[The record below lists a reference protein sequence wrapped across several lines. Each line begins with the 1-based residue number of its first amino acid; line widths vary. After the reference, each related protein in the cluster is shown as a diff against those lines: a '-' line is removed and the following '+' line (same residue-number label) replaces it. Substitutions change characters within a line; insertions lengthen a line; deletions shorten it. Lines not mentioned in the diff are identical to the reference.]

1 MCKVHGSPGGPRSAP
16 GTCPPMPSLSRF
28 SQSAAVSPPQYA
40 QAGRP
45 VVPGEHLAHFTLET
59 LRGDV
64 VAVPNAADRFVH
76 LHFRRF
82 AGCPICIT
90 HLRELA
96 AHRSALEAAGI
107 RVVVFFHSS
116 AGEVDRHQ
124 GHLPFALV
132 ADPGMT
138 WYRRFGVQ
146 RSPWAFL
153 HPRALWAAVRSAV
166 RGKGGFRVEN
176 GRLGLPADI
185 LVDGRGRVVAAKYG
199 AHAFDQWS
207 AADVLAAAA
216 TARAASPDCD

>member
-1 MCKVHGSPGGPRSAP
+1 
-16 GTCPPMPSLSRF
+16 MPSLSP
-28 SQSAAVSPPQYA
+28 SSKPAAVSSPHRAEP
-40 QAGRP
+40 GRP
-45 VVPGEHLAHFTLET
+45 VVPGEHLAPFALET
-59 LRGDV
+59 IRGEV
-64 VAVPNAADRFVH
+64 VAVPNATDRFVH

-96 AHRSALEAAGI
+96 VHRAALVAAGI

-116 AGEVDRHQ
+116 PDEVERHQ
-124 GHLPFALV
+124 GHLPFGLV

-138 WYRRFGVQ
+138 WYRQFGVQ

-185 LVDGRGRVVAAKYG
+185 LVDAHGDVVAAKYG
-199 AHAFDQWS
+199 VHAFDQWS

-216 TARAASPDCD
+216 TARAASPDRD